1 MNSWIGNASKNVS
14 LYVSETLKPHILPK
28 GFCARESLLLVIVNI
43 RPENFEVRDILRATW
58 AQKRKFTVENP
69 RIGQLYPI
77 CRFLFVLD
85 DNITFYFL
93 VGEVENNEIQVS

>member
-1 MNSWIGNASKNVS
+1 MANSSDSDPSRTTHVNSWIGNASKNVS

-58 AQKRKFTVENP
+58 AQKH
-69 RIGQLYPI
+69 
-77 CRFLFVLD
+77 